1 MDKEIKEAAVSE
13 KPKKAKRAK
22 KAPKM
27 LPMKKA
33 PKMFKKTY
41 REKKFKK
48 KILKRIYIPSDLT
61 LVKSVYSLET
71 DEKGRKF
78 YVNNLDRNLETDK
91 IKRLKVVAKQIKK
104 NKKGIRILPLIITV
118 AVFSFVFTMVVTF
131 KNVVVKKGI
140 VYGMQKVF
148 QAKTDVQKVDVS
160 FLKSYIKIN
169 GLAQANKDSPMT
181 NIFQIDEINLDFNLT
196 ELLKGKFYA
205 EKLAIEGVA
214 IGTER
219 KTSGALPAV
228 VKKEKKEDSKVDKQ
242 MKEAQEKLTVA
253 AQKELRSMFDK
264 FNPEN
269 ILSDMQ
275 YSLKSPELAKT
286 LIKDVQEKV
295 EKWAAVP
302 GQIEKDYN
310 EFSKS
315 VETVVKTDWNN
326 ITDLIQIKNAI
337 EAITKSINDGKALSE
352 TVNQT
357 INEVKADSMLVKTY
371 GEQVAQAVTDDT
383 NLVDNKIKEM
393 KALYSVDGVRKVMNE
408 SVESLIYQ
416 LSGKYYP
423 YVQKALEAAKSIQ
436 EKPKEPKKE
445 KKASPE
451 RLKGRNIYYKKDTVP
466 KLRIDEVAASGYEKG
481 TDSLLFKGSAKNISS
496 DQNITNKPSII
507 NADFKVMGR
516 PNSAKVVVDVR
527 DNSTAPMVSA
537 DYDGKDWIIN
547 ADAGAFA
554 LKSTSEIIAKL
565 SAENDGSFSLGGTL
579 DMAVSEMTGMD
590 LGNEVVNRVYQKAL
604 SKVDRLTVGFTCYKE
619 KDDYLKV
626 TLDNPELLGKQLS
639 EPVIKAFTEEVENF
653 VNEAKEKVKNLL
665 SEQTG
670 GLSDQLL
677 KFSSMEEL
685 LNAQKNNL
693 AALEKQLNEKKLELE
708 NRVKAQATEK
718 VNQAKDE
725 AKKQI
730 ENQTKET
737 MKDLTNGMKG
747 RGSAFKILLK

>member
-22 KAPKM
+22 KTPKM

-48 KILKRIYIPSDLT
+48 KILKRIYIPSDLD

-78 YVNNLDRNLETDK
+78 YVNNLDRNLETAK

-219 KTSGALPAV
+219 KSSGALPAV

-286 LIKDVQEKV
+286 LTKDVQKKV

-693 AALEKQLNEKKLELE
+693 AALEKQLNEKKVELE

-747 RGSAFKILLK
+747 LFR

>member
-1 MDKEIKEAAVSE
+1 MDKEIIEAAVSE

-78 YVNNLDRNLETDK
+78 YVNNLDRNLETAK

-219 KTSGALPAV
+219 KSSGALPAV

-253 AQKELRSMFDK
+253 AQNELRSMFDK

-286 LIKDVQEKV
+286 LTKEVQEKV

-315 VETVVKTDWNN
+315 VDTVVKTDWNN
-326 ITDLIQIKNAI
+326 VTDLIQIKNAI

-516 PNSAKVVVDVR
+516 PNSANVVVDVR

-693 AALEKQLNEKKLELE
+693 AALEKQLNEKKVELE

-747 RGSAFKILLK
+747 LFR

>member
-22 KAPKM
+22 KTPKM

-48 KILKRIYIPSDLT
+48 KILKRIYIPSDLD

-78 YVNNLDRNLETDK
+78 YVNNLDRNLETAK

-286 LIKDVQEKV
+286 LTKDVQKKV

-693 AALEKQLNEKKLELE
+693 AALEKQLNEKKVELE

-747 RGSAFKILLK
+747 LFR

>member
-78 YVNNLDRNLETDK
+78 YINNLDRNLETAK

-693 AALEKQLNEKKLELE
+693 AALEKQLNEKKVELE

-747 RGSAFKILLK
+747 LFR

>member
-1 MDKEIKEAAVSE
+1 MDKEIIEAAVSE

-48 KILKRIYIPSDLT
+48 KILKRIYIPSDLA

-78 YVNNLDRNLETDK
+78 YVNNLDRNLETAK

-219 KTSGALPAV
+219 KSSGALPAV

-286 LIKDVQEKV
+286 LTKEVQEKV

-315 VETVVKTDWNN
+315 VDTVVKTDWNN
-326 ITDLIQIKNAI
+326 VTDLIQIKNAI

-516 PNSAKVVVDVR
+516 PNSANVVVDVR

-693 AALEKQLNEKKLELE
+693 AALEKQLNEKKVELE

-747 RGSAFKILLK
+747 LFR

>member
-78 YVNNLDRNLETDK
+78 YINNLDRNLETAK

-219 KTSGALPAV
+219 KSSGALPAV

-286 LIKDVQEKV
+286 LTKDVQKKV

-315 VETVVKTDWNN
+315 VETVVKTDWNT

-352 TVNQT
+352 TIIHT

-590 LGNEVVNRVYQKAL
+590 LGNQVVNRVYQKAL

-693 AALEKQLNEKKLELE
+693 AALEKQLNEKKVELE

-747 RGSAFKILLK
+747 LFR

>member
-1 MDKEIKEAAVSE
+1 MDKELEKKSVSE
-13 KPKKAKRAK
+13 KEVGKKTPKT
-22 KAPKM
+22 

-48 KILKRIYIPSDLT
+48 KILKKIYIPSDLA

-71 DEKGRKF
+71 DAKGRKI
-78 YVNNLDRNLETDK
+78 YVNNLDRKLETAK

-104 NKKGIRILPLIITV
+104 NKKGIRVLPLIITA
-118 AVFSFVFTMVVTF
+118 AVLAFVFTVVLTF

-160 FLKSYIKIN
+160 FLDSYIKIN

-205 EKLAIEGVA
+205 EKIAVEGVA

-219 KTSGALPAV
+219 KTSGELPAS
-228 VKKEKKEDSKVDKQ
+228 VKKEKTKESELNKQ
-242 MKEAQEKLTVA
+242 MKVAQEKLTVA
-253 AQKELRSMFDK
+253 AQNELRSMFDK

-286 LIKDVQEKV
+286 LTKDVQEKV

-315 VETVVKTDWNN
+315 VATVLNTDWNN
-326 ITDLIQIKNAI
+326 ITDLVQIKNTI
-337 EAITKSINDGKALSE
+337 DAITKSINDGKALSE
-352 TVNQT
+352 TVNHT

-371 GEQVAQAVTDDT
+371 GEQVAQAVTEDAT
-383 NLVDNKIKEM
+383 LVDNKIKEI
-393 KALYSVDGVRKVMNE
+393 KALYSVDGVRKVMND

-423 YVQKALEAAKSIQ
+423 YVQKALETAKSIQ
-436 EKPKEPKKE
+436 AKPKEPKKE
-445 KKASPE
+445 KKASIE

-481 TDSLLFKGSAKNISS
+481 TNSLLFSGSVKNISS
-496 DQNITNKPSII
+496 DQNMTGKPSLI
-507 NADFKVMGR
+507 NADFKVMGH
-516 PNSAKVVVDVR
+516 PNKAAVVVDVR

-554 LKSTSEIIAKL
+554 LKSTSEIMAKL

-590 LGNEVVNRVYQKAL
+590 LGNEMVNRVYQKAL
-604 SKVDRLTVGFTCYKE
+604 AKVDRLTIGFTCYKE

-626 TLDNPELLGKQLS
+626 RLDNPELLGKQLS
-639 EPVIKAFTEEVENF
+639 EPVIKAFTEEVEIF
-653 VNEAKEKVKNLL
+653 VNEAKERVKALL
-665 SEQTG
+665 SERTN

-693 AALEKQLNEKKLELE
+693 AALEKQLEEKRNELE
-708 NRVKAQATEK
+708 ARVKAQATEK
-718 VNQAKDE
+718 INQVAE
-725 AKKQI
+725 ESKKQM
-730 ENQTKET
+730 EAQAKET
-737 MKDLTNGMKG
+737 MKDVGNNLKG
-747 RGSAFKILLK
+747 LFR

>member
-27 LPMKKA
+27 LPMKEA

-48 KILKRIYIPSDLT
+48 KILKRIYIPSDLA

-78 YVNNLDRNLETDK
+78 YVNNLDRNLETAK

-253 AQKELRSMFDK
+253 AQNELRSMFDK

-286 LIKDVQEKV
+286 LTKDVQEKV
-295 EKWAAVP
+295 EKWTAVP

-352 TVNQT
+352 TINHT

-537 DYDGKDWIIN
+537 DYDGKNWIIN

-747 RGSAFKILLK
+747 LFR

>member
-1 MDKEIKEAAVSE
+1 MDKEIIEAAVSE

-48 KILKRIYIPSDLT
+48 KILKRIYIPSDLA

-78 YVNNLDRNLETDK
+78 YINNLDRNLETAK

-219 KTSGALPAV
+219 KSSGALPAV

-253 AQKELRSMFDK
+253 AQNELRSMFDK

-286 LIKDVQEKV
+286 LTKDVQEKV

-310 EFSKS
+310 ELSKS

-352 TVNQT
+352 TINHT

-451 RLKGRNIYYKKDTVP
+451 RLKGRNIYYKKDNVP

-516 PNSAKVVVDVR
+516 PNSANVVVDVR

-747 RGSAFKILLK
+747 LFR

>member
-1 MDKEIKEAAVSE
+1 MDKEIIEAAVSE

-48 KILKRIYIPSDLT
+48 KILKRIYIPSDLA

-78 YVNNLDRNLETDK
+78 YINNLDRNLETAK

-205 EKLAIEGVA
+205 EKLAVEGVA

-242 MKEAQEKLTVA
+242 MKETQEKLTVA

-286 LIKDVQEKV
+286 LTKDVQEKV

-315 VETVVKTDWNN
+315 VETVVKTDWNT

-352 TVNQT
+352 TINHT

-436 EKPKEPKKE
+436 EKPKEQKKE
-445 KKASPE
+445 KKAFPE

-507 NADFKVMGR
+507 NADFKVMGH

-693 AALEKQLNEKKLELE
+693 AALEKQLNEKKVELE

-725 AKKQI
+725 AKRQI

-747 RGSAFKILLK
+747 LFR

>member
-1 MDKEIKEAAVSE
+1 MDKEIIEAAVSE

-48 KILKRIYIPSDLT
+48 KILKRIYIPSDLA

-78 YVNNLDRNLETDK
+78 YVNNLDRNLETAK

-228 VKKEKKEDSKVDKQ
+228 VKKERKEDSKVDKQ

-286 LIKDVQEKV
+286 LTKDVQKKV

-496 DQNITNKPSII
+496 DQNITNEPSII

-565 SAENDGSFSLGGTL
+565 SAENDGSISLGGTL

-693 AALEKQLNEKKLELE
+693 AALEKQLNEKKVELE

-718 VNQAKDE
+718 VNHAKDE

-747 RGSAFKILLK
+747 LFR

>member
-22 KAPKM
+22 KTPKM

-48 KILKRIYIPSDLT
+48 KILKRIYIPSDLD

-78 YVNNLDRNLETDK
+78 YVNNLDRNLETAK

-219 KTSGALPAV
+219 KSSGALPAV

-286 LIKDVQEKV
+286 LTKDVQEKV
-295 EKWAAVP
+295 EKWAVVP

-352 TVNQT
+352 TINHT

-693 AALEKQLNEKKLELE
+693 AALEKQLNEKKVELE

-747 RGSAFKILLK
+747 LFR

>member
-78 YVNNLDRNLETDK
+78 YINNLDRNLETAK

-219 KTSGALPAV
+219 KSSGALPAV

-286 LIKDVQEKV
+286 LTKDVQEKV
-295 EKWAAVP
+295 EKWTAVP

-352 TVNQT
+352 TINHT

-466 KLRIDEVAASGYEKG
+466 KLRIDEVTASGYEKG

-537 DYDGKDWIIN
+537 DYDGKNWIIN

-604 SKVDRLTVGFTCYKE
+604 SKVDRLTVGFNCYKE

-653 VNEAKEKVKNLL
+653 VNEAKENVKNLL

-747 RGSAFKILLK
+747 LFR

>member
-1 MDKEIKEAAVSE
+1 MDKEIIEAAVSE
-13 KPKKAKRAK
+13 KPKKSKRAK

-78 YVNNLDRNLETDK
+78 YVNNLDRNLETAK

-253 AQKELRSMFDK
+253 AQNELRSMFDK

-286 LIKDVQEKV
+286 LTKDVQKKV

-352 TVNQT
+352 TINQT

-436 EKPKEPKKE
+436 EKPKESKKE

-516 PNSAKVVVDVR
+516 PNSANVVVDVR

-693 AALEKQLNEKKLELE
+693 AALEKQLNEKKVELE

-730 ENQTKET
+730 ENQTKAT

-747 RGSAFKILLK
+747 LFR

>member
-78 YVNNLDRNLETDK
+78 YINNLDRNLETAK

-219 KTSGALPAV
+219 KSSGALPAV

-286 LIKDVQEKV
+286 LTKDVQEKV

-352 TVNQT
+352 TIIHT

-590 LGNEVVNRVYQKAL
+590 LGNQVVNRVYQKAL

-693 AALEKQLNEKKLELE
+693 AALEKQLNEKKVELE

-747 RGSAFKILLK
+747 LFR

>member
-1 MDKEIKEAAVSE
+1 MDKELEKKSVSE
-13 KPKKAKRAK
+13 KEVGKKTPKT
-22 KAPKM
+22 

-48 KILKRIYIPSDLT
+48 KILKKIYIPSDLA

-71 DEKGRKF
+71 DAKGRKI
-78 YVNNLDRNLETDK
+78 YVNNLDRKLETAK

-104 NKKGIRILPLIITV
+104 NKKGIRVLPLIISA
-118 AVFSFVFTMVVTF
+118 AVLAFVFTVVVTF

-160 FLKSYIKIN
+160 FLDSYIKIN

-205 EKLAIEGVA
+205 EKIAVEGVA

-219 KTSGALPAV
+219 KTSGELPAS
-228 VKKEKKEDSKVDKQ
+228 VKKEKTKESELNKQ
-242 MKEAQEKLTVA
+242 MKVAQEKLTVA
-253 AQKELRSMFDK
+253 AQNELRSMFDK

-286 LIKDVQEKV
+286 LTKDVQEKV

-315 VETVVKTDWNN
+315 VETVLNTDWNN
-326 ITDLIQIKNAI
+326 ITDLVQIKNTI
-337 EAITKSINDGKALSE
+337 DAITKSINDGKALSE
-352 TVNQT
+352 TVNHT

-371 GEQVAQAVTDDT
+371 GEQVAQAVTEDA

-393 KALYSVDGVRKVMNE
+393 KALYSVDGVRKVMND

-423 YVQKALEAAKSIQ
+423 YVQKALETAKSIQ
-436 EKPKEPKKE
+436 SKPKEPKKE
-445 KKASPE
+445 KKASIE

-481 TDSLLFKGSAKNISS
+481 TNSLLFSGSVKNISS
-496 DQNITNKPSII
+496 DQNMTGKPSLI
-507 NADFKVMGR
+507 NADFKVMGH
-516 PNSAKVVVDVR
+516 PNKAAVVVDVR

-554 LKSTSEIIAKL
+554 LKSTSEIMAKL

-590 LGNEVVNRVYQKAL
+590 LGNEMVNRVYQKAL
-604 SKVDRLTVGFTCYKE
+604 AKVDRLTIGFTCYKE

-626 TLDNPELLGKQLS
+626 RLDNPELLGKQLS
-639 EPVIKAFTEEVENF
+639 EPVIKAFTEEVEIF
-653 VNEAKEKVKNLL
+653 VNEAKERVKTLL
-665 SEQTG
+665 SERTN

-693 AALEKQLNEKKLELE
+693 AALEKQLEEKRNELE
-708 NRVKAQATEK
+708 ARVKAQATEK
-718 VNQAKDE
+718 INQVAE
-725 AKKQI
+725 ESKKQM
-730 ENQTKET
+730 EAQAKET
-737 MKDLTNGMKG
+737 MKDVGNNLKG
-747 RGSAFKILLK
+747 LFR

>member
-1 MDKEIKEAAVSE
+1 MDKVIIEAAVSE

-48 KILKRIYIPSDLT
+48 KILKRIYIPSDLA

-286 LIKDVQEKV
+286 LTKDVQEKV

-352 TVNQT
+352 AVNQT

-693 AALEKQLNEKKLELE
+693 AALEKQLNEKKVELE

-747 RGSAFKILLK
+747 LFR

>member
-78 YVNNLDRNLETDK
+78 YINNLDRNLETAK

-219 KTSGALPAV
+219 KSSGALPAV

-286 LIKDVQEKV
+286 LTKDVQEKV
-295 EKWAAVP
+295 EKWTAVP

-352 TVNQT
+352 TINHT

-466 KLRIDEVAASGYEKG
+466 KLRIDEVTASGYEKG

-537 DYDGKDWIIN
+537 DYDGKNWIIN

-590 LGNEVVNRVYQKAL
+590 LGNQVVNRVYQKAL
-604 SKVDRLTVGFTCYKE
+604 SKVDRLTVGFNCYKE

-653 VNEAKEKVKNLL
+653 VNEAKENVKNLL

-747 RGSAFKILLK
+747 LFR

>member
-13 KPKKAKRAK
+13 KSKKAKRAK

-48 KILKRIYIPSDLT
+48 KILKRIYIPSDLA

-78 YVNNLDRNLETDK
+78 YVNNLDRNLETAK

-205 EKLAIEGVA
+205 EKIAVEGVA

-219 KTSGALPAV
+219 KTSGELPAS
-228 VKKEKKEDSKVDKQ
+228 VKKEKTKESELNKQ

-253 AQKELRSMFDK
+253 AQNELRSMFDK

-286 LIKDVQEKV
+286 LTKDVQEKV
-295 EKWAAVP
+295 EKWAVVP

-352 TVNQT
+352 TINHT

-393 KALYSVDGVRKVMNE
+393 KALYSVDGVRKVMND

-423 YVQKALEAAKSIQ
+423 YVQKALETAKSIQ
-436 EKPKEPKKE
+436 AKPKEPKKE
-445 KKASPE
+445 KKTSPE

-507 NADFKVMGR
+507 NADFKVMGH

-554 LKSTSEIIAKL
+554 LKSTSKIIAKL

-579 DMAVSEMTGMD
+579 DMVVSEMTGMD

-693 AALEKQLNEKKLELE
+693 AALEKQLNEKKVELE

-747 RGSAFKILLK
+747 LFR